1 MASDGEEREGD
12 VAAIVAA
19 AGLGLRMGGPI
30 RKPFLELAGE
40 PLLFRVCRRLAS
52 VPGVF
57 EIIVALH
64 PDDLVFFQDHMEEK
78 ARECGI
84 TLSVAGG
91 TSRAESVWNALQ
103 VVSARAEITAV
114 HDAVR
119 PFATTAICQEV
130 IAAARRRGAA
140 VPVVPLG
147 DTPKRVEGDK
157 VLETP
162 RRLGMMRAQTPQAF
176 RSDLLIEAYEYAIR
190 TGGLSES
197 VTDDAQL
204 VEKMGAE
211 VAAVYGDELNLKIT
225 SAADLR
231 LAQVLLAAGMAE

>member
-1 MASDGEEREGD
+1 MADDRGEREGD
-12 VAAIVAA
+12 VAVIIAA
-19 AGLGLRMGGPI
+19 AGLGLRMGGPV

-40 PLLFRVCRRLAS
+40 PLLFRTCRRLAS
-52 VPGVF
+52 TPGVF
-57 EIIVALH
+57 ELIVALH
-64 PDDLVFFQDHMEEK
+64 PDDVDFFQDDLGEK
-78 ARECGI
+78 ARECGV

-91 TSRAESVWNALQ
+91 PSRAESVWNALQ
-103 VVSARAEITAV
+103 VVSAKAEITAV

-119 PFATTAICQEV
+119 PFASADVCREV
-130 IAAARRRGAA
+130 ISAARRRGAA
-140 VPVVPLG
+140 VPVTPLG
-147 DTPKRVEGDK
+147 DTPKRVEGDR

-162 RRLGMMRAQTPQAF
+162 KRLGMMRAQTPQAF
-176 RSDLLIEAYEYAIR
+176 RSDTLIAAYEYAIR
-190 TGGLSES
+190 TGGLSEG

-231 LAQVLLAAGMAE
+231 LAEVLLAAGMVR